1 MDDNQERMLTELYSV
16 FMQVPPGS
24 SDLDRPF
31 IEDLRVV
38 VAAYKR
44 GSWLARIL
52 VWLIPTIALLL
63 ASADAIASRIM
74 EVSR

>member
-1 MDDNQERMLTELYSV
+1 MTEEEKKMLTELHSA
-16 FMQVPPGS
+16 FMVAPPGHS
-24 SDLDRPF
+24 AEERPF

-52 VWLIPTIALLL
+52 VWLIPTVALLL
-63 ASADAIASRIM
+63 ASADAI
-74 EVSR
+74 VSRFGGVPK